1 MLRLFYLGWG
11 MQKVFR
17 PIPWY
22 RLPFVRITLALIAG
36 IISGRYWVVPV
47 WFLTV
52 AAMIAVAIFIGFHF
66 FLLRHQFRAQWV
78 AGTAIHLV
86 FCCLGCRLVQLHTKT
101 SKPFLHLPV
110 PVIVLEPLSR
120 AGKTFKTTGV
130 TPMGKAFLYFTG
142 KQIDSAIQP
151 GTELLLFKKPATIT
165 ATGNPGGFNFR
176 EFAAAQEIFYQVFLQ
191 PAEFR
196 ITGRRTTGM
205 AEQWCSAL
213 RKKILNTLNRYIP
226 GSKEAA
232 VAEALLIGYRKNLN
246 QELLQAYSSTG
257 VVHIIAISG
266 LHLGMIYGLLLFL
279 LKPLKTIN
287 GHQWL
292 KPLIVLLIIWCFSIL
307 TGASASILRAAVMFS
322 FMIVG
327 AQLHRSMLLL
337 NSLASAA
344 FCLLCYKPLLLWDI
358 GFQLSYAAVLGI
370 GLFAKPITHLLFTP
384 NRLLQ
389 HCWQM
394 AAVTIAA
401 QLLTLPLLLYYFH
414 QFPYLFILTNFIAI
428 PLSGIILYLEIFLLV
443 ISPFNAAAV
452 YAGQCTGFLLRTMN
466 RIISNAALIPFGVSE
481 KIQIN
486 LVQVVLLYLLIAM
499 LACWLMLKQPRALL
513 AAMASLAAFAGAAFY
528 GKITA
533 MQQRKLIV
541 YAIPKTTA
549 LDILEGN
556 THRYLGNPAV
566 YKSPLLVR
574 NYLNPTRTLYRAT
587 RATTQTRVLVRAP
600 FLFSSNK
607 TVLIVRPG
615 LAFPSRPLQQ
625 KIDLVI
631 ICGNPNIALSEIH
644 RYTNSKYYVFDS
656 SNDLWKIEK
665 WKKEAENLHLRR
677 HSVPDSGAFEFDL

>member
-1 MLRLFYLGWG
+1 
-11 MQKVFR
+11 MQKVFK

-22 RLPFVRITLALIAG
+22 RLPFVRATLALITG
-36 IISGRYWVVPV
+36 ITIGRYAAIAPL
-47 WFLTV
+47 FLT
-52 AAMIAVAIFIGFHF
+52 ATAVTVTGLFIGYH
-66 FLLRHQFRAQWV
+66 LLSLQQQFRMQWI
-78 AGTAIHLV
+78 AGTTIHLV
-86 FCCLGCRLVQLHTKT
+86 FCCLGCRLMQLHTKT
-101 SKPFLHLPV
+101 PRPFLQLPI
-110 PVIVLEPLSR
+110 PVIVQEPLSR

-130 TPMGKAFLYFTG
+130 TPTGKTFLYFSDTRANP
-142 KQIDSAIQP
+142 AIQP
-151 GTELLLFKKPATIT
+151 GTELLLLKKPAIIT

-176 EFAAAQEIFYQVFLQ
+176 EFAATQEIFYQVLLH

-196 ITGRRTTGM
+196 ITGKRPTGVM
-205 AEQWCSAL
+205 EQWIL
-213 RKKILNTLNRYIP
+213 TLQKKILHTLNSYIP
-226 GSKEAA
+226 GKKETA
-232 VAEALLIGYRKNLN
+232 VAEALLIGYRKNLDK
-246 QELLQAYSSTG
+246 ELLQAYSNTG

-279 LKPLKTIN
+279 LKPLNAIK
-287 GHQWL
+287 GCGWL
-292 KPLIVLLIIWCFSIL
+292 KPLIVLLIIWVFSIL

-322 FMIVG
+322 FVIIG
-327 AQLHRSMLLL
+327 AELHRSTFLF
-337 NSLASAA
+337 NSLAAA
-344 FCLLCYKPLLLWDI
+344 ACCLLCYKPLLLWDI

-370 GLFAKPITHLLFTP
+370 GLFAKPITGLLFTP

-428 PLSGIILYLEIFLLV
+428 PLSGLILYLEIFLLI
-443 ISPFNAAAV
+443 ISPFNAVAL
-452 YAGQCTGFLLRTMN
+452 YAGQYTGFLLSVMN
-466 RIISNAALIPFGVSE
+466 RIISNAALIPFGVSDQ
-481 KIQIN
+481 IQIN

-499 LACWLMLKQPRALL
+499 LGVWLMLKQPRALL
-513 AAMASLAAFAGAAFY
+513 AAMTSLVAFAGVAVY

-533 MQQRKLIV
+533 MQQQKLIV

-556 THRYLGNPAV
+556 THRYLGSPAV

-587 RATTQTRVLVRAP
+587 RATALTNTIVRAP
-600 FLFSSNK
+600 FLFGGSK
-607 TVLIVRPG
+607 TILIVRPG
-615 LAFPSRPLQQ
+615 LPFPFKPFQH

-631 ICGNPNIALSEIH
+631 ISGNPNIKLDEIH

-677 HSVPDSGAFEFDL
+677 HSVPDSGAFEFNL